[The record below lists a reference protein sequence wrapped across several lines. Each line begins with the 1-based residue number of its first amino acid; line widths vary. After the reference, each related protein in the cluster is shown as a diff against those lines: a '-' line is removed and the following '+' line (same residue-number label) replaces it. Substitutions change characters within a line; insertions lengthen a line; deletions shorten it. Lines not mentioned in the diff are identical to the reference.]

1 METLEQALQHHRA
14 GRFEDAEALYCHIL
28 ESEPNQPEALHWLGV
43 MELQRG
49 HCQKAVE
56 LIQRALVGKPEYA
69 EAHNNLGLAL
79 QEQQHLSEAESA
91 FREALRYAPADAVVH
106 LNLGFTLKCQ
116 GKLTEAAGAF
126 ERACALSPDNAEA
139 LNEWGMILRALNRL
153 PQAIAA
159 FERAVASHPDAVQC
173 HRNLADALRAD
184 GRLDAAVLAYRE
196 VVRLK
201 PDLAQALL
209 DLGFALHALANAEEA
224 VETFREACR
233 LRPQSI
239 DARRGLAAT
248 LQMLAPVDYQPALEA
263 DLKACFAAP
272 QVDAQ
277 ELAGLA
283 ANQLLHKYRLPQRL
297 TTDLQGLLRDLA
309 ADELLHALL
318 TRTVNVNCELEQ
330 VLTILRQR
338 LFFDLLHAEQ
348 WPGSYVDLIATIGL
362 QCFNNEYIFDTT
374 ADEEQALDEL
384 RRRCERLVTADTPSP
399 PLECCVALLAMYVPL
414 HTLAFAQALAAPPLP
429 SWFSPMRSLIQ
440 RTLQEPLEERA
451 LALEIESLS
460 DIDDPTSIAVRAHY
474 EEHPYPRW
482 LELPRVG
489 KTNLRRHLQELFTH
503 FSPPDFFDGR
513 ERMLIAGCGTG
524 REPIAIALACELGEI
539 VAVDLSRS
547 SLAYA
552 RRMAA
557 KLGANNIRF
566 LHGDILAMS
575 QLQQR
580 FHVVECGGV
589 LHHMQDPLR
598 GWRVLVD
605 RVMPGGLMKIGL
617 YSERARAAEALARA
631 EIDRRGLKPCNRDIK
646 AFRGSILRG
655 EARQSLLELADGL
668 DFYTL
673 SACRD
678 LLFHSTEHRFTLPEI
693 EQALSD
699 LGLSFVG
706 FDLPRPHVRQRYREL
721 YPHDTQQVDL
731 RAWDR
736 FEQQYP
742 QAFAGMYVFWCQ
754 KTQGTDHKLGRL
766 VRGEGTLTGVAPES
780 DRAVELE
787 SGNAE
792 AHNDLGMVLREQGRF
807 DEAIAAFKQAVTL
820 NPVSAAEA
828 HYQLGVTWEML
839 DEPERAIEAFS
850 QALRVEPNLSV
861 ARHRLIPLLR
871 FNAPDRYWPQ
881 LEGHLKLW
889 FSAADINPRHLARF
903 TATQLGYKY
912 RLQKWLASPNWDV
925 RALLNS
931 LGRDPLLLAML
942 RTAIN
947 VDPDLEL
954 ALTAMRRTLLDENGS
969 ASTAHQDL
977 SIAIAL
983 QCFSNEYVFAVQD
996 DEMAIVDML
1005 QVRCGSMIAT
1015 QAKPSSNLETCL
1027 SLIAMYRPIHLLDCA
1042 VKLGAVALQDWS
1054 MTIQPLIE
1062 RTLLEPLEEQVIEK
1076 SIEVIGQ
1083 IDDTTSQVVRA
1094 QYEEHPYPR
1103 WLSLSQFEPLELGR
1117 FLERC
1122 FPHFAAPAFL
1132 NEPNTRLLVAGC
1144 GTGSEPLVMARTH
1157 PHARIVAI
1165 DLSRRSL
1172 AYASRMARKFE
1183 VLNVRFLHGDILN
1196 LYRLDERFHAIVCV
1210 GVLHHMAEP
1219 LQGWR
1224 ALTNV
1229 LLPGGVMQIGLYS
1242 ELAREGV
1249 VAARKRIRQHGLRS
1263 VADDIRAFRK
1273 QILSG
1278 SDNALVDLAK
1288 SEDLYT
1294 LSTCRD
1300 LLFHVSEHRFTLTQV
1315 EGALSDLGLRFIGF
1329 DLSLFAAVRQRYREL
1344 CPEDPQMTDLSAWA
1358 RFEAQYPGTF
1368 SGMYTFWCQKS
1379 QGERQV
1385 SSGKL

>member
-1 METLEQALQHHRA
+1 METLEQALRHHRA
-14 GRFEDAEALYCHIL
+14 GRFEDAEALYSHIL
-28 ESEPNQPEALHWLGV
+28 ESDPNQPEALHWLGV

-56 LIQRALVGKPEYA
+56 LIQRALAGNPEYA

-79 QEQQHLSEAESA
+79 QEQQRLSEAERA
-91 FREALRYAPADAVVH
+91 FREALRFAPADAVVY

-116 GKLTEAAGAF
+116 GKLTEAASAF
-126 ERACALSPDNAEA
+126 EQACALNPDNAEA
-139 LNEWGMILRALNRL
+139 LNEWGMALRALERL
-153 PQAIAA
+153 PHAIAA
-159 FERAVASHPDAVQC
+159 FERAVAAHPDAIQC
-173 HRNLADALRAD
+173 RRNLADALRAA
-184 GRLDAAVLAYRE
+184 GRLDAAVQAYRE

-201 PDLAQALL
+201 PDLSQVLL
-209 DLGFALHALANAEEA
+209 DLGFTLHALANAEEA
-224 VETFREACR
+224 VEAFREACR

-239 DARRGLAAT
+239 DARRGLAAA
-248 LQMLAPVDYQPALEA
+248 LQMLAPVGYQPALEA

-272 QVDAQ
+272 AVDAQ

-283 ANQLLHKYRLPQRL
+283 ANQLLHKYRLPQLLKVDPR
-297 TTDLQGLLRDLA
+297 GVLRDLA
-309 ADELLHALL
+309 ADELLHTLL
-318 TRTVNVNCELEQ
+318 TRTVNVNRELEQ
-330 VLTILRQR
+330 VLTILRR
-338 LFFDLLHAEQ
+338 VLFFDSLKAEQ
-348 WPGSYVDLIATIGL
+348 WSGHYVDLIAIIGL
-362 QCFNNEYIFDTT
+362 QCFNNEYIFNTT
-374 ADEEQALDEL
+374 TDEEQALDEL
-384 RRRCERLVTADTPSP
+384 RRRGERFVTADTPSP
-399 PLECCVALLAMYVPL
+399 PLEHCVVLLAMYIPL
-414 HTLAFAQALAAPPLP
+414 HTLAFAQALAAPPLQ
-429 SWFSPMRSLIQ
+429 SWSSQVRRLIQ
-440 RTLQEPLEERA
+440 RTLQEPLEEQT
-451 LALEIESLS
+451 LAREIESLS
-460 DIDDPTSIAVRAHY
+460 DIDDPTSIAVRAQY

-482 LELPRVG
+482 IELPRVG
-489 KTNLRRHLQELFTH
+489 KTNLRRHLQELFPH
-503 FSPPDFFDGR
+503 FSPPDFIDGR

-539 VAVDLSRS
+539 VAMDLSRS

-566 LHGDILAMS
+566 LHGDILALS
-575 QLQQR
+575 RLQQR
-580 FHVVECGGV
+580 FHVAECGGV
-589 LHHMQDPLR
+589 LHHMQDPVR
-598 GWRVLVD
+598 GWRMLVD

-617 YSERARAAEALARA
+617 YSERARSGEVLARA
-631 EIDRRGLKPCNRDIK
+631 EIDRLGLKPSNRDIK
-646 AFRGSILRG
+646 AFRASILRG
-655 EARQSLLELADGL
+655 EAGQPLLELADGL

-706 FDLPRPHVRQRYREL
+706 FDLPMPHVRQRYRQL

-754 KTQGTDHKLGRL
+754 KTQGTDHTFGRL
-766 VRGEGTLTGVAPES
+766 VRRQGKLTEAAREFG
-780 DRAVELE
+780 RAVEPE
-787 SGNAE
+787 PGNVE
-792 AHNDLGMVLREQGRF
+792 AYDELGMLLREQGRF
-807 DEAIAAFKQAVTL
+807 DEAIAAFQQAAKL
-820 NPVSAAEA
+820 NPASAAEA
-828 HYQLGVTWEML
+828 HYQLGVTWEIL
-839 DEPERAIEAFS
+839 DQPERAIEAFS
-850 QALRVEPNLSV
+850 QALSLKPSLGV
-861 ARHRLIPLLR
+861 ARHRLVPLLR
-871 FNAPDRYWPQ
+871 FNAPGRYWPQ
-881 LEGHLKLW
+881 LEDHLKLW

-912 RLQKWLASPNWDV
+912 HLQEWLATPNRDV

-931 LGRDPLLLAML
+931 LGRDALLLAML
-942 RTAIN
+942 RKAIN
-947 VDPDLEL
+947 VDPDLEQV
-954 ALTAMRRTLLDENGS
+954 LTAMRRTLLIENGDV
-969 ASTAHQDL
+969 AATHQDL
-977 SIAIAL
+977 NIAIAL
-983 QCFSNEYVFAVQD
+983 QCFSNEYVFGIQD
-996 DEMAIVDML
+996 DEVVIIDTL
-1005 QVRCGSMIAT
+1005 QMRCGSMIAA
-1015 QAKPSSNLETCL
+1015 QAKPSSDLETCL
-1027 SLIAMYRPIHLLDCA
+1027 SLIAMYRPLHLLDCA

-1054 MTIQPLIE
+1054 TNIQPLVE

-1076 SIEVIGQ
+1076 SIEVIGR

-1103 WLSLSQFEPLELGR
+1103 WLGLSQFEPLELGR

-1132 NEPNTRLLVAGC
+1132 NEPDARLLVAGC
-1144 GTGSEPLVMARTH
+1144 GTGSESLVMARAH
-1157 PHARIVAI
+1157 PHARVVAI

-1183 VLNVRFLHGDILN
+1183 VPNVQFLHGDILN
-1196 LYRLDERFHAIVCV
+1196 LDCLHEQFHAIVCV

-1219 LQGWR
+1219 LKGWR
-1224 ALTNV
+1224 TLIEV

-1249 VAARKRIRQHGLRS
+1249 VAARKHIREHGLKP
-1263 VADDIRAFRK
+1263 VAEDIRAFRK

-1278 SDNALVDLAK
+1278 SNNALIDLAQ

-1300 LLFHVSEHRFTLTQV
+1300 LLFHVSEHRFALTQV
-1315 EGALSDLGLRFIGF
+1315 EDALSDLGLRFIGF

-1344 CPEDPQMTDLSAWA
+1344 FPGDTQMTDLSAWA
-1358 RFEAQYPGTF
+1358 RFEAQYPATF
-1368 SGMYTFWCQKS
+1368 AGMYTFWCQKS
-1379 QGERQV
+1379 
-1385 SSGKL
+1385 

>member
-28 ESEPNQPEALHWLGV
+28 KSEPNQPEALHWLGV
-43 MELQRG
+43 MQLQRG
-49 HCQKAVE
+49 YCQRAVE
-56 LIQRALVGKPEYA
+56 LIQRALEGKPEYA

-79 QEQQHLSEAESA
+79 QEQRRLPEAERA
-91 FREALRYAPADAVVH
+91 FREALRFAPADAVVH

-116 GKLTEAAGAF
+116 GKLTEAVSAF
-126 ERACALSPDNAEA
+126 EQACALSPDNAEA
-139 LNEWGMILRALNRL
+139 LNEWGMALQALDRL
-153 PQAIAA
+153 PQAITA
-159 FERAVASHPDAVQC
+159 FERAVATDPDAIQC
-173 HRNLADALRAD
+173 RRNLADALRAA
-184 GRLDAAVLAYRE
+184 GRLDAAVQAYRE
-196 VVRLK
+196 LVKLK
-201 PDLAQALL
+201 PDLPQALL
-209 DLGFALHALANAEEA
+209 DLGFTLNALANAEEA

-233 LRPQSI
+233 LSPQSVH
-239 DARRGLAAT
+239 ARRGLAAA
-248 LQMLAPVDYQPALEA
+248 LQMLAPVEYQPALEA

-272 QVDAQ
+272 EVDAQ

-283 ANQLLHKYRLPQRL
+283 ANQLLHKYRLRHRFTLDPRSAL
-297 TTDLQGLLRDLA
+297 PDLA
-309 ADELLHALL
+309 ADELLHTLL
-318 TRTVNVNCELEQ
+318 TRTVNVDRELEQ
-330 VLTILRQR
+330 VLTILRQL
-338 LFFDLLHAEQ
+338 LFFDSLHAER
-348 WPGSYVDLIATIGL
+348 WPGPYVDLIATIGL
-362 QCFNNEYIFDTT
+362 QCFNNEYIFNTT
-374 ADEEQALDEL
+374 TDEEQALDEL
-384 RRRCERLVTADTPSP
+384 RRRCERLVTADIPSP
-399 PLECCVALLAMYVPL
+399 PLEQCVALLAMYIPL
-414 HTLAFAQALAAPPLP
+414 HTLAFAQALAAPPLQ
-429 SWFSPMRSLIQ
+429 SWSSPMQRLIQ
-440 RTLQEPLEERA
+440 RTLQEPLEEQT

-460 DIDDPTSIAVRAHY
+460 DIDDPTSIAVRAQY

-489 KTNLRRHLQELFTH
+489 KTNLRRHLQELFPH
-503 FSPPDFFDGR
+503 FNPADFLDGR
-513 ERMLIAGCGTG
+513 ERMLVAGCGTG

-566 LHGDILAMS
+566 LHGDILALS

-605 RVMPGGLMKIGL
+605 RLLPGGLMKIGL
-617 YSERARAAEALARA
+617 YSERARSQEALARA

-655 EARQSLLELADGL
+655 EAGQSLLDLAEGL

-678 LLFHSTEHRFTLPEI
+678 LLFHSTEHRFTLSQI

-706 FDLPRPHVRQRYREL
+706 FDLPMPHVRQRYREH
-721 YPHDTQQVDL
+721 YPHDTHLVDL

-754 KTQGTDHKLGRL
+754 KTEGIHHNLGGL
-766 VRGEGTLTGVAPES
+766 VRGQGKLAEAATEFG
-780 DRAVELE
+780 RAVELE
-787 SGNAE
+787 PGNVE
-792 AHNDLGMVLREQGRF
+792 AHKDRGMVLREEGRF
-807 DEAIAAFKQAVTL
+807 DEAVAAFRRAAAL
-820 NPVSAAEA
+820 NPASAAEA
-828 HYQLGVTWEML
+828 YYQLGVTWEML
-839 DEPERAIEAFS
+839 DDVEQAIEAFS
-850 QALRVEPNLSV
+850 QALSLEPNLSA
-861 ARHRLIPLLR
+861 ARHRLVPLLR
-871 FNAPDRYWPQ
+871 FNAPGRHWPQ
-881 LEGHLKLW
+881 LESHLKLW

-912 RLQKWLASPNWDV
+912 RLQKWLASPNRDV

-942 RTAIN
+942 RKAIN
-947 VDPDLEL
+947 VDPDLEQV
-954 ALTAMRRTLLDENGS
+954 LTAMRHTLLVEDGDI
-969 ASTAHQDL
+969 AAAHQDL
-977 SIAIAL
+977 NIAIAL
-983 QCFSNEYVFAVQD
+983 QCFSNEYVFGVQD
-996 DEMAIVDML
+996 DEMAIVDTL
-1005 QVRCGSMIAT
+1005 QVRCGSMIAA
-1015 QAKPSSNLETCL
+1015 QAKPSSDLETCL
-1027 SLIAMYRPIHLLDCA
+1027 SLVAMYRPLHLLNCA
-1042 VKLGAVALQDWS
+1042 GTLGAVALQDWS
-1054 MTIQPLIE
+1054 TTIQPLIE

-1076 SIEVIGQ
+1076 SVEVLGHIE
-1083 IDDTTSQVVRA
+1083 DTTSQVVRA

-1103 WLSLSQFEPLELGR
+1103 WLSLSQFEPLELGY

-1132 NEPNTRLLVAGC
+1132 NEPNARLLVAGC
-1144 GTGSEPLVMARTH
+1144 GTGSEPLVMARAH
-1157 PHARIVAI
+1157 PHARVVAI

-1183 VLNVRFLHGDILN
+1183 VPNVRFLHGDILN
-1196 LYRLDERFHAIVCV
+1196 LYRLHEQFHAIVCV

-1219 LQGWR
+1219 LRGWR
-1224 ALTNV
+1224 ALTEALV
-1229 LLPGGVMQIGLYS
+1229 PGGVMQIGLYS

-1249 VAARKRIRQHGLRS
+1249 VAARKHIREHGLRP
-1263 VADDIRAFRK
+1263 VADDIRALRK
-1273 QILSG
+1273 QILSNR
-1278 SDNALVDLAK
+1278 SDNELVDLAM

-1300 LLFHVSEHRFTLTQV
+1300 LLFHVNEHRFTLVQV
-1315 EGALSDLGLRFIGF
+1315 ESALSDLGLRFIGF
-1329 DLSLFAAVRQRYREL
+1329 DLSLFVAVRQRYREL
-1344 CPEDPQMTDLSAWA
+1344 FPEDPQMTDLSAWA
-1358 RFEAQYPGTF
+1358 RFEAQYPTTF
-1368 SGMYTFWCQKS
+1368 AGMYTFWCQKS
-1379 QGERQV
+1379 
-1385 SSGKL
+1385 

>member
-14 GRFEDAEALYCHIL
+14 GRFEDAEALYSHIL

-49 HCQKAVE
+49 HCQRAVE
-56 LIQRALVGKPEYA
+56 LIQRALTGKPEYA

-79 QEQQHLSEAESA
+79 QEQQRFSEAERA
-91 FREALRYAPADAVVH
+91 FREALRFAPADAVVH

-116 GKLTEAAGAF
+116 GKLTEAASAF
-126 ERACALSPDNAEA
+126 EQACALSPDNAEA
-139 LNEWGMILRALNRL
+139 LNEWGVALRALDRL
-153 PQAIAA
+153 PHAIAA
-159 FERAVASHPDAVQC
+159 FERAVAAHPDAIQC
-173 HRNLADALRAD
+173 RRNLADALRAD
-184 GRLDAAVLAYRE
+184 GRLEDAVQAYRE
-196 VVRLK
+196 VLRLK
-201 PDLAQALL
+201 PDLPQALL
-209 DLGFALHALANAEEA
+209 DLGFTLHALANAEEA

-239 DARRGLAAT
+239 DTRRGLAAT
-248 LQMLAPVDYQPALEA
+248 LQMLAPIDYQPVLEA
-263 DLKACFAAP
+263 DLKACFAASE
-272 QVDAQ
+272 VDAQ

-297 TTDLQGLLRDLA
+297 KADPQGLLRDLA
-309 ADELLHALL
+309 ADELLHTLL
-318 TRTVNVNCELEQ
+318 TRTVNVNREIEQ
-330 VLTILRQR
+330 VLTILRQV
-338 LFFDLLHAEQ
+338 LFFDLRHAEQ
-348 WPGSYVDLIATIGL
+348 WPGPYVNLIVTIGL
-362 QCFNNEYIFDTT
+362 QCFNNEYIFNTT
-374 ADEEQALDEL
+374 TDEEQALDEL
-384 RRRCERLVTADTPSP
+384 RRRCERLVTADAPSP
-399 PLECCVALLAMYVPL
+399 SLEHCVALLAMYIPL
-414 HTLAFAQALAAPPLP
+414 HTLAFAQVLAAPPLD
-429 SWFSPMRSLIQ
+429 SWSSPVRSLIQ
-440 RTLQEPLEERA
+440 RTLQEPLEEQT

-460 DIDDPTSIAVRAHY
+460 DIDDPTSIAVRAQY

-489 KTNLRRHLQELFTH
+489 KTNLRRHLQELFPH
-503 FSPPDFFDGR
+503 FSPPDFIDGH

-524 REPIAIALACELGEI
+524 REPIAIALACELDEI

-566 LHGDILAMS
+566 LHGDILALS

-605 RVMPGGLMKIGL
+605 RVIPGGLMKIGL
-617 YSERARAAEALARA
+617 YSERARRAEALARA
-631 EIDRRGLKPCNRDIK
+631 EIDRRGLKPSNRDIK

-655 EARQSLLELADGL
+655 EAGQSLLELADGL
-668 DFYTL
+668 DFYAL

-706 FDLPRPHVRQRYREL
+706 FDLPMPHVRQRYREL

-742 QAFAGMYVFWCQ
+742 QVFAGMYVFWCQ
-754 KTQGTDHKLGRL
+754 KTQGTDRDLGRA
-766 VRGEGTLTGVAPES
+766 VRGKGKLTEAAPEAG
-780 DRAVELE
+780 RAVKLE
-787 SGNAE
+787 SDNVE
-792 AHNDLGMVLREQGRF
+792 AHDNLGIVLREQGRF
-807 DEAIAAFKQAVTL
+807 DEAIAAFRQAAAH
-820 NPVSAAEA
+820 PASATEA
-828 HYQLGVTWEML
+828 YYQLGVTWEML

-850 QALRVEPNLSV
+850 QALSLKPNLSV
-861 ARHRLIPLLR
+861 ARHRLVPLLR
-871 FNAPDRYWPQ
+871 FNAPDHYWPQ

-912 RLQKWLASPNWDV
+912 QLQEWLATPNWDV
-925 RALLNS
+925 HALLNS

-942 RTAIN
+942 SKAIN
-947 VDPDLEL
+947 VDPDLEQV
-954 ALTAMRRTLLDENGS
+954 LTAMRRTLLIENGG
-969 ASTAHQDL
+969 AATPHQDL

-983 QCFSNEYVFAVQD
+983 QCFSNEYVFGVLD
-996 DEMAIVDML
+996 DEMAIVDTL
-1005 QVRCGSMIAT
+1005 QARCGSMVTT
-1015 QAKPSSNLETCL
+1015 QAKPSSDLETCL
-1027 SLIAMYRPIHLLDCA
+1027 SRIAMYRPLHLLDCA

-1054 MTIQPLIE
+1054 AAIQPLIE
-1062 RTLLEPLEEQVIEK
+1062 RTLLEPLEEQIIEK
-1076 SIEVIGQ
+1076 SIEVTGQ
-1083 IDDTTSQVVRA
+1083 IDDTISQVVRA

-1122 FPHFAAPAFL
+1122 FPHFTAPAFL
-1132 NEPNTRLLVAGC
+1132 NEPNARLLVAGC
-1144 GTGSEPLVMARTH
+1144 GTGSEPLVMARVH
-1157 PHARIVAI
+1157 PHARVVAI

-1172 AYASRMARKFE
+1172 AYASRMAHKFE
-1183 VLNVRFLHGDILN
+1183 VPNVRFLHGDILN
-1196 LYRLDERFHAIVCV
+1196 LYRLHEQFHAIVCV

-1224 ALTNV
+1224 ALTDV
-1229 LLPGGVMQIGLYS
+1229 LLPDGVMQIGLYS

-1249 VAARKRIRQHGLRS
+1249 VAARKHIRAHGLRP
-1263 VADDIRAFRK
+1263 VADDIRAFRR

-1315 EGALSDLGLRFIGF
+1315 EGALSDLGLRFVGF
-1329 DLSLFAAVRQRYREL
+1329 DLSLFAAVRQRYLEL
-1344 CPEDPQMTDLSAWA
+1344 FPDDPHMTDLSAWA
-1358 RFEAQYPGTF
+1358 RFEAQYPATF
-1368 SGMYTFWCQKS
+1368 AGMYTFWCQKI
-1379 QGERQV
+1379 
-1385 SSGKL
+1385 